1 MTPVQYGLVALTA
14 YLIGS
19 FSFGIVISS
28 TKGRDIRQEGS
39 KSSGAT
45 NVTRVLGIS
54 YGVMTFLGDFIKAA
68 TALGAGALIAG
79 HDGALVASVF
89 VVIGHNWP
97 IYYGFKGG
105 KGIVCS
111 VAVVLLLYPLEGILA
126 SLAAIGVIWLSRY
139 VSLGSLT
146 YMIVSAVILMLT
158 RGPVPH
164 GLWAVILLAL
174 GIFQHRS
181 NIQRLVRGK
190 ENKFSLKRPQSPGVN
205 TPG

>member
-1 MTPVQYGLVALTA
+1 MTPSQYGLIALIS

-19 FSFGIVISS
+19 FSFGIVISA

-45 NVTRVLGIS
+45 NVTRVLGFF

-68 TALGAGALIAG
+68 AALGAGAMIAG
-79 HDGALVASVF
+79 RNGALVASVF

-97 IYYGFKGG
+97 VYYRFKGG
-105 KGIVCS
+105 KGVVCS
-111 VAVVLLLYPLEGILA
+111 VAVVLLLYPLEGIIA
-126 SLAAIGVIWLSRY
+126 SLSAIGVICLSRY

-146 YMIVSAVILMLT
+146 YLTVSTVLLMVL
-158 RGPVPH
+158 RGPIPH
-164 GLWAVILLAL
+164 GFWAVILLVL

-181 NIQRLVRGK
+181 NIQRLLQGT
-190 ENKFSLKRPQSPGVN
+190 ENKLSLKRPQSPGID
-205 TPG
+205 TTS